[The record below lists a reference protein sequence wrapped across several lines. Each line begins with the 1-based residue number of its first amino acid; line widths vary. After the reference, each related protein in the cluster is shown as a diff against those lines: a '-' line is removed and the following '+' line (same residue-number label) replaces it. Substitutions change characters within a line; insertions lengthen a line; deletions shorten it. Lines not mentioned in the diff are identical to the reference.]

1 MKRLSI
7 VLCLKCSLSFSR
19 QCLFSSVV
27 KDFVPN
33 HKESGAITPRRLF
46 VNLRCDYVVEGNV
59 VTMHRCWNEDSD
71 EISRQ
76 IAGKDKDSYF
86 QRSCLNAVFI
96 LVHVWSGKF
105 KGKCNKIVW
114 WLCVKVVDGRVN
126 SKETG
131 TLCNIRYEITVCTE
145 WSSPSWIILALTLMW
160 NPLVHLLWCCRISVY
175 HLLSCSICIKSI
187 LYVD

>member
-33 HKESGAITPRRLF
+33 HKESGAITPRHLF

-71 EISRQ
+71 EMSRQ
-76 IAGKDKDSYF
+76 IAGKDKNSHF

-131 TLCNIRYEITVCTE
+131 THCNIRYEITESVQNE
-145 WSSPSWIILALTLMW
+145 IHPLALTLVW

-175 HLLSCSICIKSI
+175 HLLPCSICRKNPA
-187 LYVD
+187 